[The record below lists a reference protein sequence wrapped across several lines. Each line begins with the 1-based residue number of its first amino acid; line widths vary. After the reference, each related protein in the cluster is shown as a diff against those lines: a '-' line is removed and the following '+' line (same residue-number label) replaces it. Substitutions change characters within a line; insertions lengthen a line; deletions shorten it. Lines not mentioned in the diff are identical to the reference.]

1 MKYLVE
7 IKSSRLVTANNMEE
21 AYDKAFEDGH
31 FQQLKHSEADYKV
44 TINVKMV

>member
-1 MKYLVE
+1 MKYLIE
-7 IKSSRLVTANNMEE
+7 IKSSRSVTAKDMSQ

-44 TINVKMV
+44 TINVKMI

>member
-21 AYDKAFEDGH
+21 AYDKAFEDGQ
-31 FQQLKHSEADYKV
+31 FKLQHSNDNYKV
-44 TINVKMV
+44 TINVKMI